1 MKEIKINQND
11 ANQRLDK
18 FLMKTFPKLGKSMMY
33 KAIRNKKI
41 KVNRKRC
48 TFDQKIQENDSI
60 LLFLPPDVLEEKKV
74 ETNYISSKLD
84 VIYEDENILIVNKPY
99 GLLSQSNQSQNQDC
113 LVNRVQAYLMEKN
126 EYDPNKEH
134 SFAPSICHRLDR
146 NTTGLV
152 IAAKNAN
159 ALRKVNEAIANR
171 TIQKM
176 YRAHVVGTF
185 EQKDFTMCYYI
196 RKENTI
202 AKVSDKKLEGYQ
214 KALMD
219 VHVERD
225 DGENSICTI
234 TLHTGRFHQIRA
246 LMGHIQHPLLG
257 DVKYGYHGKKRP
269 VELMA
274 YRLEFHDVDLLVES
288 QDIPK
293 IRKIM
298 EKIEGVLVATGG
310 NGYCESNEYMNFQLG
325 RIDVD
330 IISGFR
336 IVTFGTQ
343 FLYEFSSD
351 EIENTKIG
359 SFNVPLISMEA
370 LYILYS
376 MMEGWQPKRRYKRR
390 LIEEYLLQEE
400 LVFPHILEKAI
411 RDESLPAWIRENIE
425 GILSSKKS

>member
-1 MKEIKINQND
+1 
-11 ANQRLDK
+11 
-18 FLMKTFPKLGKSMMY
+18 MKTFPKLGKSMMY

-60 LLFLPPDVLEEKKV
+60 LLFLPPDVLEEKQV
-74 ETNYISSKLD
+74 DTQYISSQLD

-99 GLLSQSNQSQNQDC
+99 GLLSQSDRSKTQDC

-171 TIQKM
+171 KIQKM
-176 YRAHVVGTF
+176 YRAYITGTF
-185 EQKDFTMCYYI
+185 KEKDFSMCYYI
-196 RKENTI
+196 RKENTV

-219 VHVERD
+219 VHVERN

-246 LMGHIQHPLLG
+246 LMGHI
-257 DVKYGYHGKKRP
+257 KKRP
-269 VELMA
+269 IQLMA
-274 YRLEFHDVDLLVES
+274 YRLEFHDVDLPLQQTVFE
-288 QDIPK
+288 IP
-293 IRKIM
+293 R
-298 EKIEGVLVATGG
+298 A
-310 NGYCESNEYMNFQLG
+310 
-325 RIDVD
+325 
-330 IISGFR
+330 
-336 IVTFGTQ
+336 
-343 FLYEFSSD
+343 
-351 EIENTKIG
+351 
-359 SFNVPLISMEA
+359 
-370 LYILYS
+370 
-376 MMEGWQPKRRYKRR
+376 
-390 LIEEYLLQEE
+390 
-400 LVFPHILEKAI
+400 
-411 RDESLPAWIRENIE
+411 
-425 GILSSKKS
+425 

>member
-60 LLFLPPDVLEEKKV
+60 LLFLPPDVLEEKQV
-74 ETNYISSKLD
+74 DTQYISSQLD

-99 GLLSQSNQSQNQDC
+99 GLLSQSDRSKTQDC

-171 TIQKM
+171 KIQKM
-176 YRAHVVGTF
+176 YRAYITGTF
-185 EQKDFTMCYYI
+185 KEKDFSMCYYI
-196 RKENTI
+196 RKENTV

-219 VHVERD
+219 VHVERN
-225 DGENSICTI
+225 DGENSICII

-246 LMGHIQHPLLG
+246 LMGHIKHPLLG

-269 VELMA
+269 IQLMA
-274 YRLEFHDVDLLVES
+274 YRLEFHDVDLPLQQTVFE
-288 QDIPK
+288 IP
-293 IRKIM
+293 R
-298 EKIEGVLVATGG
+298 A
-310 NGYCESNEYMNFQLG
+310 
-325 RIDVD
+325 
-330 IISGFR
+330 
-336 IVTFGTQ
+336 
-343 FLYEFSSD
+343 
-351 EIENTKIG
+351 
-359 SFNVPLISMEA
+359 
-370 LYILYS
+370 
-376 MMEGWQPKRRYKRR
+376 
-390 LIEEYLLQEE
+390 
-400 LVFPHILEKAI
+400 
-411 RDESLPAWIRENIE
+411 
-425 GILSSKKS
+425 